1 MDTMLLV
8 YIVLGAVA
16 IVVIAIGVWLFSAR
30 GALVRRNQAVDEAW
44 QSIASQLGRRA
55 ELIPTLVATVQ
66 EHASHERRVFEEV
79 AAAGDRSIGASSP
92 SEAASAEPDVKKAV
106 RAVFAVAE
114 GYPKLQASREYLDL
128 QQQFSDTDDS
138 VQAARRKFNSSV
150 RDFNTRVRSFP
161 SSMFARGLGLSER
174 EFFEIDDPNAVAE
187 PPRVQ
192 F

>member
-1 MDTMLLV
+1 MDTMPLL
-8 YIVLGAVA
+8 YIVLGVVAVL
-16 IVVIAIGVWLFSAR
+16 VIAVSVWLFAAR
-30 GALVRRNQAVDEAW
+30 GALIRRNQSVDEAW
-44 QSIASQLGRRA
+44 QAIAAQLERRA
-55 ELIPTLVATVQ
+55 ELIPALVSTVQ
-66 EHASHERRVFEEV
+66 EYASHERKTFEAVVE
-79 AAAGDRSIGASSP
+79 AGERSTDAPSP
-92 SEAASAEPDVKKAV
+92 GEAALVEPDVKKAV

-128 QQQFSDTDDS
+128 QQRFSDTDDG

-161 SSMFARGLGLSER
+161 NTMFARGLGLSER
-174 EFFEIDDPNAVAE
+174 EFFEVDDPNAVAE

>member
-1 MDTMLLV
+1 MDTMPLL
-8 YIVLGAVA
+8 YIVLGVVAVL
-16 IVVIAIGVWLFSAR
+16 VIAVSVWLFAAR
-30 GALVRRNQAVDEAW
+30 GALIRRNQSVDEAW
-44 QSIASQLGRRA
+44 QAIAAQLERRA
-55 ELIPTLVATVQ
+55 ELIPTLVSTVQ
-66 EHASHERRVFEEV
+66 EYASHERETFDAVVE
-79 AAAGDRSIGASSP
+79 AGERSTNAPSP
-92 SEAASAEPDVKKAV
+92 GEAALAEPDVKKAV

-128 QQQFSDTDDS
+128 QQQFSDTDDG

-161 SSMFARGLGLSER
+161 NAMFARGLGLSER
-174 EFFEIDDPNAVAE
+174 EFFEVDDPNAVAE

>member
-1 MDTMLLV
+1 MDTMLPI
-8 YIVLGAVA
+8 YIVLGVVVV
-16 IVVIAIGVWLFSAR
+16 VVIAVAVWLFSAR
-30 GALVRRNQAVDEAW
+30 AALVRRNQSVDEAW
-44 QSIASQLGRRA
+44 QGIASELSRRA
-55 ELIPTLVATVQ
+55 ELIPALVATVR

-79 AAAGDRSIGASSP
+79 AAARERSIGAASP
-92 SEAASAEPDVKKAV
+92 GEAASAEPEVKKAV
-106 RAVFAVAE
+106 RAVFVVAQ